1 MVNSVFDLATEE
13 GRKARAEANQME
25 RAVIAVEQ
33 ADKPEKLAASWADF
47 DLEEFP
53 PGERIAFAVERGEV
67 ALLNSLPNAGKTTLA
82 LNAALCLAAGRE
94 FLPLVTGRT
103 PRRVLY
109 IDGETTRVRLQR
121 DLRVM
126 ARDFSREE
134 AMAVGRNLF
143 VICEAELKAEPLALT
158 RQDHL
163 LLLSAE
169 AVTLQPD
176 FIVVDTLAA
185 LCPLVSEN
193 DNSEQGRKVWSPL
206 RKLARDCNAAMLINH
221 HVGKRAEDSQTPERV
236 YRGRGASASGGAARA
251 VWLLIP
257 DASAPGVVKLA
268 CVKAKGDTPADVT
281 LRHNPQTRWMEP
293 CGAAPAPLTP
303 YQQVVGAFNGHPLKT
318 KDVKDLLG
326 LPARTIELAL
336 KDAVENGDL
345 FQPSRGVYQ
354 KPTSAT
360 SANTIGNAEVAE
372 STQPF
377 DSVEDIGNLWPDNE
391 NGECGTGDPYGDP
404 RHPDWEGGE

>member
-1 MVNSVFDLATEE
+1 MFKYSDFDLTTEE
-13 GRKARAEANQME
+13 GRKAAA
-25 RAVIAVEQ
+25 AAAKADEQ
-33 ADKPEKLAASWADF
+33 ANDPAKLAASWADF

-53 PGERIAFAVERGEV
+53 PGERIAFAVERGEL

-126 ARDFSREE
+126 TRGFSRDE
-134 AMAVGRNLF
+134 AMAVGRNLHI
-143 VICEAELKAEPLALT
+143 ICEAELKSEPLSLT

-163 LLLSAE
+163 LLLSDEAE
-169 AVTLQPD
+169 TLQPD

-193 DNSEQGRKVWSPL
+193 DNGEQGRKIWRPL
-206 RKLARDCNAAMLINH
+206 RKLARDCNAGMLINH

-257 DASAPGVVKLA
+257 DATTPGLVRLA

-281 LRHNPQTRWMEP
+281 LQHNPQTRWMDV
-293 CGAAPAPLTP
+293 GHAAPPTPTP
-303 YQQVVGAFNGHPLKT
+303 YQQVVGVFNGQPMKRAAVLEKLQGWKPATVDRYLK
-318 KDVKDLLG
+318 
-326 LPARTIELAL
+326 E
-336 KDAVENGDL
+336 AVERGDL
-345 FQPSRGVYQ
+345 DKSPGGIYRKPQ
-354 KPTSAT
+354 KPQNPTPYREW
-360 SANTIGNAEVAE
+360 GNGVFSETVE
-372 STQPF
+372 PGE
-377 DSVEDIGNLWPDNE
+377 DSGNLWNE
-391 NGECGTGDPYGDP
+391 DEISDDGYGDLH
-404 RHPDWEGGE
+404 HPDMQEGE